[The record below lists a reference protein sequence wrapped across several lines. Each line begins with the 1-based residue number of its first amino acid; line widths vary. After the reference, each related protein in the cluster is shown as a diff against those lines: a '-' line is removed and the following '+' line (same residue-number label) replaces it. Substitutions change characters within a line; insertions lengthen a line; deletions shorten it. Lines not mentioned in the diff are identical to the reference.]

1 MYIYE
6 ISMYPFCKRKKP
18 CIHVY
23 AVPESAQEALAVVLE
38 ESFQES
44 SAFVAASQLMD
55 VDDLDVVAAAI
66 IIVERLPDDAAAH
79 AVVGGQLLER
89 RPTKVLL
96 LVAVALLRL
105 CPPERVLRLH
115 LPERLR
121 DGGSPAQAPAARRSQ
136 RRRMLMIHD

>member
-1 MYIYE
+1 
-6 ISMYPFCKRKKP
+6 MYPFFKEKLKKAY
-18 CIHVY
+18 IHVY

-44 SAFVAASQLMD
+44 AAFVAGGQLMD
-55 VDDLDVVAAAI
+55 VNDLDVVAAAAAI